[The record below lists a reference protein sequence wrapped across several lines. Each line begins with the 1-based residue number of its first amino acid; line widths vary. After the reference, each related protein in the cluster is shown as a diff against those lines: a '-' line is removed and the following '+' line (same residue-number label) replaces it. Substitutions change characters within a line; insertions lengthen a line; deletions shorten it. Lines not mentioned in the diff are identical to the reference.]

1 MEAFARN
8 CPESPPSTNMESRD
22 SALKVK
28 LIMAG
33 LVLKVLLLMWLMHEI
48 AYLNVNSLGYPALIP
63 EKVLAPAC
71 IIL

>member
-1 MEAFARN
+1 MEAIARS

-22 SALKVK
+22 RALKVK

-33 LVLKVLLLMWLMHEI
+33 LVFKVLLRRLMHGK
-48 AYLNVNSLGYPALIP
+48 AYLNANSLGYPTLMP
-63 EKVLAPAC
+63 EKVFAPAC